1 VAKSAH
7 ATGPHASWWEVLG
20 AWLHVWTP
28 PRDVEIPSPRR
39 AVVVTVVL
47 VAAAVV
53 VALTLVAPAIDRT
66 KERDAAQ
73 SAREREANRAAIRVR
88 MVAEQRAKF
97 ARAPRVARLYAAGRR
112 EASLAALT
120 VAARGSVDKDIRA
133 RVAAGVL
140 SGPILRVQCSSRSSE
155 RGARVHLDCLA
166 VTADRAHKIHELL
179 LGHPFVVG
187 ASLRDGRYAWC
198 KDNRKPG
205 EGSFGRGVQVPL
217 PAACG
222 R

>member
-1 VAKSAH
+1 M
-7 ATGPHASWWEVLG
+7 
-20 AWLHVWTP
+20 
-28 PRDVEIPSPRR
+28 
-39 AVVVTVVL
+39 TVVL

-73 SAREREANRAAIRVR
+73 SAREREASRAAIRAR
-88 MVAEQRAKF
+88 LVAEQRAKF

-120 VAARGSVDKDIRA
+120 VAARRSVERDIRA

-140 SGPILRVQCSSRSSE
+140 AGPILRVQCGSRASE
-155 RGARVHLDCLA
+155 HGARVHLDCLA
-166 VTADRAHKIHELL
+166 VTADRVHKKIHELL

-217 PAACG
+217 PAACA